1 MDEFEIR
8 VTKYNPRFRDTSGR
22 YLRDE
27 WTSISD
33 VGEYY
38 DGKPFEME
46 QYLEVEE
53 RYIKCVTLLFESK
66 GIGQIKIVDLE
77 RYAFYDRSKEQTSLE
92 KVHNELREGDTI
104 ALGDLGNVMRLILR
118 ECLWCFLKSPSGD
131 IGVRFG
137 YDYYMYFFSSEPF
150 QEVVSKIFAAGLYVD

>member
-1 MDEFEIR
+1 MAEFEIR
-8 VTKYNPRFRDTSGR
+8 VTKYDPRFRDTSGR

-33 VGEYY
+33 VGKYY
-38 DGKPFEME
+38 DDKPFKME

-66 GIGQIKIVDLE
+66 GIDQIKIVDLE
-77 RYAFYDRSKEQTSLE
+77 RYEHDDRLKEQTSLE
-92 KVHNELREGDTI
+92 KVYSELSEGDTI
-104 ALGDLGNVMRLILR
+104 ALGDLGNVVRLILR

-137 YDYYMYFFSSEPF
+137 YDYYMYFFSREPF
-150 QEVVSKIFAAGLYVD
+150 REVISKIFAAGLYVD